1 MEFRFLFI
9 RFTIPHKWMK
19 HPLRFGLC
27 LGAFAGIL
35 AFCALELLPFLKG
48 EGQISVKSIPVFLV
62 VGLLVFLF
70 ESILGTLQ
78 NRKIRKMREQHVIEN
93 TLLYE
98 TTVRKYTEWIQLN
111 KRNLTGELFL
121 STKYL
126 QYFPHADIRPDPT
139 FNNDLLDIQSAEVAY
154 IYSRHIPV
162 LAVHRQDETAYFVV
176 DDPAR
181 WAGKI
186 NQAIA
191 AIRAEKKEDD

>member
-1 MEFRFLFI
+1 
-9 RFTIPHKWMK
+9 
-19 HPLRFGLC
+19 
-27 LGAFAGIL
+27 
-35 AFCALELLPFLKG
+35 
-48 EGQISVKSIPVFLV
+48 
-62 VGLLVFLF
+62 
-70 ESILGTLQ
+70 
-78 NRKIRKMREQHVIEN
+78 MREQHVREN

-139 FNNDLLDIQSAEVAY
+139 FNNDLLDIQSAEVTY
-154 IYSRHIPV
+154 IPNNARPI

-176 DDPAR
+176 DDPAQ

-191 AIRAEKKEDD
+191 AIRADEKEDD